1 MIKWMTIRHSIFF
14 KFSLAFLFVGMIP
27 LLVLSALSL
36 NQFTDQV
43 ERNTENNFKQMVLY
57 LSKNTD
63 DIFRNYNEISKN
75 MYYNSPSIADRHGIM
90 MEEEINS
97 LGRINLMTIND
108 FLKTILY
115 SDTHIENAL
124 FVRKSDQAVFNES
137 RVNKVLD
144 SNEPFPP
151 VSWAYTLSGQ
161 QKQLAVFPPHP
172 ETYFGS
178 TRPVITFARNFNDTF
193 GRLGP
198 NVLVFGTLY
207 FDVDLDI
214 FDKLFQQVV
223 LDRSDEVYVVDGNGY
238 ILYSNQDDKLGKRF
252 DELAAKRSGTK
263 MLYSEP
269 VPFIGGQVIGLV
281 SKADFYASLT
291 QIRSNV
297 IIASAIC
304 LLALLVLG
312 ALFSRTFTRPVLD
325 IMRLMVRVE
334 SGHLETG
341 ITTTRKD
348 EMGRLAHGFNRM
360 IERLKLFINDAYV
373 AEIKHKQTE
382 LNALKTQIQPH
393 YLYNTLEV
401 IRMSAV
407 ADDAMKVA
415 DMIHALSN
423 QLEYVID
430 YGEEWVT
437 VQREL
442 EHLNNYFHLI
452 EVRFD
457 RRIDLQVDLEEDL
470 AEALILKLSIQPL
483 VENAVH
489 HGIRPRGGKGTVLV
503 KIEKSGVDI
512 AVTVFDNGIGMDS
525 ETLARLQHQLAEGE
539 STTGKSIGLKNVHA
553 RLRQAC
559 GESYGITIES
569 QPEIGSSIRM
579 LYPLQREELR
589 YEKNKSIASG

>member
-1 MIKWMTIRHSIFF
+1 MIKWTTIRHSIFF
-14 KFSLAFLFVGMIP
+14 KLSLAFLAVGMIP

-43 ERNTENNFKQMVLY
+43 ERNTENNFKQMLLY
-57 LSKNTD
+57 LSKNAD

-75 MYYNSPSIADRHGIM
+75 MYYNSQNIADRHGIM
-90 MEEEINS
+90 LEEEINS
-97 LGRINLMTIND
+97 LDRINLMTIND

-124 FVRKSDQAVFNES
+124 FVRTSDQAVFNQS

-144 SNEPFPP
+144 PNEPYPP
-151 VSWAYTLSGQ
+151 VSWSYTLTGD
-161 QKQLAVFPPHP
+161 QKLLAVFPPHP

-178 TRPVITFARNFNDTF
+178 TRPVITFARNLNDTS
-193 GRLGP
+193 GKLGP
-198 NVLVFGTLY
+198 EVKVLGTLF

-223 LDRSDEVYVVDGNGY
+223 LDRRDEVYVIDSNGY
-238 ILYSNQDDKLGKRF
+238 ILYSNQGDKLGKRF

-263 MLYSEP
+263 VLYSEP
-269 VPFIGGQVIGLV
+269 IPFIGGQVIGLV
-281 SKADFYASLT
+281 SKADFFASLT

-304 LLALLVLG
+304 LLALLALG
-312 ALFSRTFTRPVLD
+312 ALFSRTFSRPVLD

-334 SGHLETG
+334 SGHFETG
-341 ITTTRKD
+341 IITTRKD

-360 IERLKLFINDAYV
+360 IERLQLFINDAYV
-373 AEIKHKQTE
+373 AEIKRKQAE

-407 ADDAMKVA
+407 ANDAVEVA

-430 YGEEWVT
+430 FGEEWVS

-442 EHLNNYFHLI
+442 EHLKSYFHLI

-457 RRIDLQVDLEEDL
+457 RRIDLQIELEDSF

-483 VENAVH
+483 VENAVQ
-489 HGIRPRGGKGTVLV
+489 HGIRPKGGKGTVLV
-503 KIEKSGVDI
+503 KIEKLDSDSL
-512 AVTVFDNGIGMDS
+512 AVTVYDNGVGMDE
-525 ETLARLQHQLAEGE
+525 ETLARLQSQLAEGE
-539 STTGKSIGLKNVHA
+539 SVTGKSIGLKNVHA
-553 RLRQAC
+553 RMIQAC
-559 GESYGITIES
+559 GEPYGITIES
-569 QPEIGSSIRM
+569 KPQIGTSIQM
-579 LYPLQREELR
+579 LYPLRREELR
-589 YEKNKSIASG
+589 NEKN

>member
-1 MIKWMTIRHSIFF
+1 MIKWATIRHSIFF

-57 LSKNTD
+57 LSKNAD

-75 MYYNSPSIADRHGIM
+75 MYYNSPSIADRHGVTL
-90 MEEEINS
+90 EEEINS

-161 QKQLAVFPPHP
+161 RKQLAVFPPHP

-193 GRLGP
+193 GRIGP
-198 NVLVFGTLY
+198 DVLVFGTLY

-214 FDKLFQQVV
+214 FDKLFQQLV

-252 DELAAKRSGTK
+252 DELAAKRSRTK
-263 MLYSEP
+263 LLYSEP

-297 IIASAIC
+297 IIATGIC

-312 ALFSRTFTRPVLD
+312 VLFSRTFTRPVLD
-325 IMRLMVRVE
+325 IMRMMVRVE
-334 SGHLETG
+334 SGNLETS

-407 ADDAMKVA
+407 ADDAEEVA
-415 DMIHALSN
+415 NMIHALCGPARICDRLRRRVGNRSAGVGALV
-423 QLEYVID
+423 QLFSSD
-430 YGEEWVT
+430 RGT
-437 VQREL
+437 VRPSDRPAGRL
-442 EHLNNYFHLI
+442 GGGLGGSAYF
-452 EVRFD
+452 E
-457 RRIDLQVDLEEDL
+457 
-470 AEALILKLSIQPL
+470 
-483 VENAVH
+483 AVH
-489 HGIRPRGGKGTVLV
+489 STACRECGASRHPSKRGERHCACYNRKIGYGHGCYGIRQRHRNGFRNTRAASASAGGGRERDGEKHRPQKCACKDAPVMRGVVWNYDREPAGYRIFDSNAISAAKGGAAL
-503 KIEKSGVDI
+503 
-512 AVTVFDNGIGMDS
+512 
-525 ETLARLQHQLAEGE
+525 
-539 STTGKSIGLKNVHA
+539 
-553 RLRQAC
+553 
-559 GESYGITIES
+559 
-569 QPEIGSSIRM
+569 
-579 LYPLQREELR
+579 
-589 YEKNKSIASG
+589 

>member
-1 MIKWMTIRHSIFF
+1 MIKWTTIRHSIFF
-14 KFSLAFLFVGMIP
+14 KLSLAFLVVGMIP

-43 ERNTENNFKQMVLY
+43 ERNTENNFKQMLFY
-57 LSKNTD
+57 LSKNAD

-75 MYYNSPSIADRHGIM
+75 MYYNSQNIADRHGILL
-90 MEEEINS
+90 EEEINS
-97 LGRINLMTIND
+97 LDRINLMTIND

-124 FVRKSDQAVFNES
+124 FVRTSDQAVFHQS

-144 SNEPFPP
+144 PNEPFPP
-151 VSWAYTLSGQ
+151 VSWAYTLTGK
-161 QKQLAVFPPHP
+161 QKLLAVFPPHP

-178 TRPVITFARNFNDTF
+178 IRPVITFARNLNDTS
-193 GRLGP
+193 GKLGP
-198 NVLVFGTLY
+198 EVKVLGTLY

-223 LDRSDEVYVVDGNGY
+223 LDRRDEVYIIDSNGY
-238 ILYSNQDDKLGKRF
+238 ILYSNQGDKLGKRF
-252 DELAAKRSGTK
+252 DEQAAKRSGTK

-269 VPFIGGQVIGLV
+269 IPFIGGQVIGLV
-281 SKADFYASLT
+281 AKADFFASLT

-304 LLALLVLG
+304 LLALLALG
-312 ALFSRTFTRPVLD
+312 ALFSRTFSRPVLD

-334 SGHLETG
+334 SGHFETG

-348 EMGRLAHGFNRM
+348 EMGRLAQGFNRM
-360 IERLKLFINDAYV
+360 IERLQLFINDAYV
-373 AEIKHKQTE
+373 AEIKRKQAE

-407 ADDAMKVA
+407 ADDAVEVA

-430 YGEEWVT
+430 FGEEWVT

-442 EHLNNYFHLI
+442 EHLKSYFHLI

-457 RRIDLQVDLEEDL
+457 RRIDLQIELEDAL
-470 AEALILKLSIQPL
+470 AESLILKLSVQPL
-483 VENAVH
+483 VENAVQ
-489 HGIRPRGGKGTVLV
+489 HGIRQKGGKGTVLV
-503 KIEKSGVDI
+503 KIEKSGADSL
-512 AVTVFDNGIGMDS
+512 AVTVYDNGIGMDE
-525 ETLARLQHQLAEGE
+525 ETLARLQSQLAEGE
-539 STTGKSIGLKNVHA
+539 SVTGKSIGLKNVHA
-553 RLRQAC
+553 RMIQAC
-559 GESYGITIES
+559 GEPYGITIES
-569 QPEIGSSIRM
+569 KPHIGTSIQM
-579 LYPLQREELR
+579 LYPLRREELR
-589 YEKNKSIASG
+589 YEKN